1 MQFKLNV
8 PERLAILSILPKE
21 NTFINIKI
29 INEALSNIDFG
40 DEEAT
45 ELEVKQVG
53 ENVSFNKQ
61 KGDLEK
67 PIEIGERAY
76 SIICE
81 SLEKLDK
88 EKKLSQLHFTI
99 YKKFIENKKTTD
111 KKE

>member
-8 PERLAILSILPKE
+8 PERLALLSIIPKE
-21 NTFINIKI
+21 TTFINTKI
-29 INEALSNIDFG
+29 IHEALLNIDFG

-53 ENVSFNKQ
+53 ENVSFNKK

-81 SLEKLDK
+81 ALEKLDK
-88 EKKLSQLHFTI
+88 EKKLTQLHFTI
-99 YKKFIENKKTTD
+99 YEKFIEDRKSK
-111 KKE
+111 